1 MGASEAWRLPELER
15 FAQVEMRVAQ
25 IVSPRCRRVGEGA
38 ALGRGIEMRAVLA
51 CEAEREASYLVR
63 ESIVDEGP
71 HGRRRSRATTVSTWL
86 VCGNISNV
94 AIDVGR

>member
-1 MGASEAWRLPELER
+1 
-15 FAQVEMRVAQ
+15 MRVAQ

-94 AIDVGR
+94 AIEVGAYDASRVARSRPSVCASHET